1 MSGVG
6 LGCAP
11 RPCHD
16 RSVTICSLGDLLLD
30 VVVRLREP
38 LPRDG
43 EAGAVTRVGAG
54 GQAANVAAWASE
66 LGAEARFV
74 GKRANDAAG
83 RLVADEV
90 EGRGVELLGPVV
102 DGGTG
107 VVVSLAEPGGLR
119 SMASDRGVAPD
130 LRAEE
135 LEIAWFRGCEVLH
148 LSGYSLFRSP
158 IDQAG
163 AKAAGAVRQQGG
175 RISVDLSS
183 AEAILAFGAER
194 FRDRLGQ
201 LQPDVI
207 FATEVEIDALGGDI
221 PAPVLVRKRGARG
234 IAVETGGRATELAA
248 EVVEAVDS
256 TGAGDALAAGFLVG
270 GPELGLAAAARCV
283 AKLGA
288 MP

>member
-1 MSGVG
+1 MVV
-6 LGCAP
+6 CA
-11 RPCHD
+11 
-16 RSVTICSLGDLLLD
+16 LGDLLLD

-43 EAGAVTRVGAG
+43 EAGALTRVGAG
-54 GQAANVAAWASE
+54 GQAANVAAWAAE

-74 GKRANDAAG
+74 GKRADDDAG
-83 RLVADEV
+83 RLVGDELAR
-90 EGRGVELLGPVV
+90 RGVAVLGPLVA
-102 DGGTG
+102 GRTG

-119 SMASDRGVAPD
+119 SMASHRGVAPE

-135 LEIAWFRGCEVLH
+135 LEMAWFRGCNVLH
-148 LSGYSLFRSP
+148 LSGYGLFRPP

-175 RISVDLSS
+175 RITVDLSS
-183 AEAILAFGAER
+183 AEAIAAFGPER
-194 FRDRLGQ
+194 LRERLRQ
-201 LQPDVI
+201 LEPDVV
-207 FATEVEIDALGGDI
+207 FATDVELDVLGGEV
-221 PAPVLVRKRGARG
+221 PSPVVVRKRGASG
-234 IAVETGGRATELAA
+234 IVVETDGRATELPAA
-248 EVVEAVDS
+248 PVEEVVDA

-283 AKLGA
+283 AGLGA

>member
-1 MSGVG
+1 LVI
-6 LGCAP
+6 CA
-11 RPCHD
+11 
-16 RSVTICSLGDLLLD
+16 LGDLLLD
-30 VVVRLREP
+30 VVVRLRER
-38 LPRDG
+38 LPPDG

-54 GQAANVAAWASE
+54 GQAANVAGWAHE

-74 GKRANDAAG
+74 GKRAGDAAG
-83 RLVADEV
+83 RLLAE
-90 EGRGVELLGPVV
+90 ELTGRGVELLGPVV
-102 DGGTG
+102 EGRTG
-107 VVVSLAEPGGLR
+107 VVVSIAEPGGMR

-135 LEIAWFRGCEVLH
+135 LEMRWFRGCDVLH
-148 LSGYSLFRSP
+148 LSGYGLFRSP

-175 RISVDLSS
+175 RISIDLSS
-183 AEAILAFGAER
+183 AEAIVAFGAEA
-194 FRDRLGQ
+194 FTHRLR
-201 LQPDVI
+201 LLEPDVI
-207 FATEVEIDALGGDI
+207 FATDAELDALGADA
-221 PAPVLVRKRGARG
+221 PAPVCVRKRGALG
-234 IAVETGGRATELAA
+234 IVLEQDGRVTELPAAAA
-248 EVVEAVDS
+248 EVVDS

>member
-1 MSGVG
+1 MVV
-6 LGCAP
+6 CA
-11 RPCHD
+11 
-16 RSVTICSLGDLLLD
+16 LGDLLLD

-54 GQAANVAAWASE
+54 GQAANVAAWAAE
-66 LGAEARFV
+66 LGAQARFV
-74 GKRANDAAG
+74 GKRAHDAAG

-90 EGRGVELLGPVV
+90 ARRGVTVLGPLVEGR
-102 DGGTG
+102 TG

-119 SMASDRGVAPD
+119 SMASDRGVAPE

-135 LEIAWFRGCEVLH
+135 LEIAWLRGCDALH
-148 LSGYSLFRSP
+148 LSGYALFRP
-158 IDQAG
+158 PVDQAG

-183 AEAILAFGAER
+183 AEAIAAFGP
-194 FRDRLGQ
+194 DRLRERLRQ
-201 LQPDVI
+201 LEPDVV
-207 FATEVEIDALGGDI
+207 FATEGELDALGGEVS
-221 PAPVLVRKRGARG
+221 AAAVVRKRGSSG
-234 IAVETGGRATELAA
+234 I
-248 EVVEAVDS
+248 VVEADGRVTQLPAVSVDEVVDT

>member
-1 MSGVG
+1 MAPPAI
-6 LGCAP
+6 CA
-11 RPCHD
+11 
-16 RSVTICSLGDLLLD
+16 VGDLLLD

-43 EAGAVTRVGAG
+43 EAGAITRVGAG
-54 GQAANVAAWASE
+54 GQAANVAAWAAE
-66 LGAEARFV
+66 LGAAARFV
-74 GKRANDAAG
+74 GKRAHDAAG
-83 RLVADEV
+83 RLVAEEV
-90 EGRGVELLGPVV
+90 RAHGVELLGPVV
-102 DGGTG
+102 SGGTG
-107 VVVSLAEPGGLR
+107 VVVSIAEPGGLR
-119 SMASDRGVAPD
+119 SMASDRGVAPE

-135 LEIAWFRGCEVLH
+135 LEIAWFRGCDVLH

-175 RISVDLSS
+175 RVSVDLSA

-194 FRDRLGQ
+194 FRDRLAQ
-201 LQPDVI
+201 LQPDVV
-207 FATEVEIDALGGDI
+207 FATEAELDAVGADVD
-221 PAPVLVRKRGARG
+221 APVVVRKRGARG
-234 IAVETGGRATELAA
+234 IVVETARRASELAA
-248 EVVEAVDS
+248 QPAEVVDS

>member
-1 MSGVG
+1 V
-6 LGCAP
+6 P
-11 RPCHD
+11 
-16 RSVTICSLGDLLLD
+16 TICALGDLLLD

-43 EAGAVTRVGAG
+43 EAAAVTRVGAG
-54 GQAANVAAWASE
+54 GQAANVAAWAAE

-74 GKRANDAAG
+74 GKRANDGPG
-83 RLVADEV
+83 RLVAGEV
-90 EGRGVELLGPVV
+90 GARGVELLGPVV
-102 DGGTG
+102 DGRTG
-107 VVVSLAEPGGLR
+107 VVVSLAEPEGVR

-130 LRAEE
+130 LRPEE
-135 LEIAWFRGCEVLH
+135 LEMAWFRGCDVLH

-158 IDQAG
+158 IDHAG

-175 RISVDLSS
+175 RVSVDLSS
-183 AEAILAFGAER
+183 AETIAAFGAER
-194 FRDRLGQ
+194 FLDRLRE
-201 LQPDVI
+201 LAPDLI
-207 FATEVEIDALGGDI
+207 FATEAELDALPGHA
-221 PAPVLVRKRGARG
+221 PAGVLVRKRGARG
-234 IAVETGGRATELAA
+234 IVVEAEGRATELAA
-248 EVVEAVDS
+248 DPAEVVDS

>member
-1 MSGVG
+1 MVV
-6 LGCAP
+6 CA
-11 RPCHD
+11 
-16 RSVTICSLGDLLLD
+16 LGDLLLD

-54 GQAANVAAWASE
+54 GQAANVAAWAAE
-66 LGAEARFV
+66 LGAQARFV
-74 GKRANDAAG
+74 GKRAHDAAG

-90 EGRGVELLGPVV
+90 ARRGVTVLGPLVEGR
-102 DGGTG
+102 TG

-119 SMASDRGVAPD
+119 SMASDRGVAPE

-135 LEIAWFRGCEVLH
+135 LEIAWLRGCDALH
-148 LSGYSLFRSP
+148 LSGYALFRP
-158 IDQAG
+158 PVDQAG

-183 AEAILAFGAER
+183 AEAIAAFGP
-194 FRDRLGQ
+194 DRLRERLRQ
-201 LQPDVI
+201 LEPDVV
-207 FATEVEIDALGGDI
+207 FATEGELDALGGEVS
-221 PAPVLVRKRGARG
+221 AAAVVRKRGSSG
-234 IAVETGGRATELAA
+234 IVVEADGRATQLPAVSVD
-248 EVVEAVDS
+248 EVVDT

>member
-1 MSGVG
+1 VA
-6 LGCAP
+6 LP
-11 RPCHD
+11 
-16 RSVTICSLGDLLLD
+16 TICALGDLLLD

-54 GQAANVAAWASE
+54 GQAANVAAWAAE
-66 LGAEARFV
+66 LGAAARFV
-74 GKRANDAAG
+74 GKRADDAAG
-83 RLVADEV
+83 RLVAEEV
-90 EGRGVELLGPVV
+90 RRHGVELLGPVV
-102 DGGTG
+102 SGGTG
-107 VVVSLAEPGGLR
+107 VVVSIAEPGGLR
-119 SMASDRGVAPD
+119 SMASDRGVAPE

-135 LEIAWFRGCEVLH
+135 LEIAWFRGCDVLH

-175 RISVDLSS
+175 RVSVDLSA

-194 FRDRLGQ
+194 FRDRLAQ
-201 LQPDVI
+201 LQPDVVL
-207 FATEVEIDALGGDI
+207 ATEAELDAVGGDVG
-221 PAPVLVRKRGARG
+221 APVVVRKRGARG
-234 IAVETGGRATELAA
+234 IVVETAGRATELAA
-248 EVVEAVDS
+248 QPAEVLDS

-283 AKLGA
+283 AELGA